1 MYIAQKTGI
10 VNLFIYNNKTQQST
24 IEIAIDNVKIHTFAL
39 FGLNK
44 NNQHVVMDS
53 LINVTLKFEVFR
65 SGLLCIQCD
74 ATINNSTLIYIAS
87 GQQISGLLLQALTSV
102 VINYSFIQYR
112 ITSLNSSGFVSVI
125 DNNITFIVSDTK
137 LSGANLI
144 YSEDSGYISS
154 TLEVNIILE
163 ISRLIVCVNSISRFG
178 SNSILIDIVGNE
190 TYRCDICGS
199 EYVAYGLC
207 VDNLQFGEVNNGI
220 MLCINPFEYVDNQCV
235 CSYGHIFNV
244 TKCVNVLELISKIN
258 SEIENQDIQYF
269 KNQIDNITNK
279 LLELDESI
287 LNNISLVTQNI
298 RIENTN
304 IESYILSNYTKFDLN
319 LAENSSVLDLRIYNN
334 ITALNNSLI
343 SSASVLNSSISSL
356 NNTIEQQKNII
367 SQLIQLINCT
377 NNVGFQIV
385 DGFCVQIFCK
395 YLGQISING
404 ICQCLPGYALLDDSC
419 VRSIH
424 SIISQIPQM
433 SCTKNVYI
441 NTYDIAEISHS
452 ITDFANFSSGYAFPA
467 ITHISQAY
475 INVHNCIFPSNVV
488 PLFQSQS
495 TFINIKVQIESQ
507 TVNGGAILSN
517 SNDVVINSVN
527 IISAPYHQLTIGA
540 GFQLNII
547 QSASSSASINNLL
560 VNLSFAMSQGNIT
573 LIGSV
578 CGVMN
583 ITGYQIL
590 GVYQSTSCMAM
601 ITLTMTSATLNV
613 TQLNFMPSEYNSGNS
628 SSYTLSSVSSSTVS
642 FSSVSIILGNKTN
655 YLIANQIE
663 SINISISY
671 QFGGI
676 VNKITNTIIKIKQ
689 VIYDSYQNYLTN
701 YSLQCGIIIGS
712 NALFNTGNILLYD
725 LCLQQSIQS
734 NNVLQR
740 TGIIGRQ
747 DSNTTFHNINVIL
760 NLSCNGLQGIG
771 IVGFISALNQQC
783 QIDNLRSTVYLKS
796 TNYGSVS
803 AVFGNMQSLNVSIIN
818 ATIIN
823 CDIQVEFQTGGLI
836 GTLNRANVTI
846 INVSEKSCNI
856 INSNNCSGGFIG
868 QSVFSNI
875 TIINS
880 TVDSINISTPIYY
893 GILVGY
899 DMGGIIYRINNSQS
913 IGYNFINNNKI
924 SNCAN
929 FFNVWSVSQCD
940 CPDTQTLI
948 NGVCKRFF
956 EVNNKQDEELC
967 LLEIYITNFNVIPI
981 YYRVND
987 SNNFSSGYVFGNTQ
1001 NVQNA
1006 HIFIYYNILSSDI
1019 VPLFQSQST
1028 FINIKVQIESQTV
1041 NGGAI
1046 LSNSN
1051 DVVINSVNI
1060 ISAPYHQLTIGA
1072 GFQLNIIQSASS
1084 SASINNLLVNLS
1096 FAMSQGNITLIGSVC
1111 GVMNITGYQILGV
1124 YQSTSCMAMITLTM
1138 TSATLNVTQLNF
1150 MPSEYNS
1157 GNSSSYT
1164 LSSVSSST
1172 VSFSSVSVVLGN
1184 ETYSQV
1190 ANSIASAAGMQ
1201 YQFGGIIN
1209 VLNNSNISVI
1219 RIIYDSKQ
1227 IFNSQCIKDY
1237 GLILGQTQQTLNQL
1251 VLQSICVSQNISQV
1265 TYIWITGLIGQFSG
1279 NYSIQQ
1285 ASVSIEIQGTY
1296 VSYFG
1301 VVAGVQTT
1309 QCVNAEV
1316 INFRSMLNT
1325 IVDLSNLSST
1335 NNNIVSGFFG
1345 YQYALN
1351 CSVQNSTVL
1360 TSNIT
1365 AQYHAGGFCG
1375 YAYLTNF
1382 SILNSTVLNSSI
1394 KSSQNYTGGFVGRSF
1409 NFNFSLINSSIIHCN
1424 ISSQQYSAGG
1434 YIGQMYSSQIY
1445 ISFSTIQNVRI
1456 SSPNY
1461 VGIVL
1466 GCDNGLTL
1474 SGSNTYSIVNSQS
1487 FGYNYIN
1494 GVIQTN
1500 CVSFSNAWSQYQC

>member
-642 FSSVSIILGNKTN
+642 FSSVS
-655 YLIANQIE
+655 
-663 SINISISY
+663 
-671 QFGGI
+671 
-676 VNKITNTIIKIKQ
+676 
-689 VIYDSYQNYLTN
+689 
-701 YSLQCGIIIGS
+701 
-712 NALFNTGNILLYD
+712 
-725 LCLQQSIQS
+725 
-734 NNVLQR
+734 
-740 TGIIGRQ
+740 
-747 DSNTTFHNINVIL
+747 
-760 NLSCNGLQGIG
+760 
-771 IVGFISALNQQC
+771 
-783 QIDNLRSTVYLKS
+783 
-796 TNYGSVS
+796 
-803 AVFGNMQSLNVSIIN
+803 
-818 ATIIN
+818 
-823 CDIQVEFQTGGLI
+823 
-836 GTLNRANVTI
+836 
-846 INVSEKSCNI
+846 
-856 INSNNCSGGFIG
+856 
-868 QSVFSNI
+868 
-875 TIINS
+875 
-880 TVDSINISTPIYY
+880 
-893 GILVGY
+893 
-899 DMGGIIYRINNSQS
+899 
-913 IGYNFINNNKI
+913 
-924 SNCAN
+924 
-929 FFNVWSVSQCD
+929 
-940 CPDTQTLI
+940 
-948 NGVCKRFF
+948 
-956 EVNNKQDEELC
+956 
-967 LLEIYITNFNVIPI
+967 
-981 YYRVND
+981 
-987 SNNFSSGYVFGNTQ
+987 
-1001 NVQNA
+1001 
-1006 HIFIYYNILSSDI
+1006 
-1019 VPLFQSQST
+1019 
-1028 FINIKVQIESQTV
+1028 
-1041 NGGAI
+1041 
-1046 LSNSN
+1046 
-1051 DVVINSVNI
+1051 
-1060 ISAPYHQLTIGA
+1060 
-1072 GFQLNIIQSASS
+1072 
-1084 SASINNLLVNLS
+1084 
-1096 FAMSQGNITLIGSVC
+1096 
-1111 GVMNITGYQILGV
+1111 
-1124 YQSTSCMAMITLTM
+1124 
-1138 TSATLNVTQLNF
+1138 
-1150 MPSEYNS
+1150 
-1157 GNSSSYT
+1157 
-1164 LSSVSSST
+1164 
-1172 VSFSSVSVVLGN
+1172 VVLGN